1 MNQFKILHSQH
12 RHLTRVLI
20 TALLFHHL
28 CEVKIE
34 IKILRFHFL
43 TTELRKA

>member
-1 MNQFKILHSQH
+1 MNQCKRLHSQH

-20 TALLFHHL
+20 IALFFHHL

-43 TTELRKA
+43 TTVLRKA